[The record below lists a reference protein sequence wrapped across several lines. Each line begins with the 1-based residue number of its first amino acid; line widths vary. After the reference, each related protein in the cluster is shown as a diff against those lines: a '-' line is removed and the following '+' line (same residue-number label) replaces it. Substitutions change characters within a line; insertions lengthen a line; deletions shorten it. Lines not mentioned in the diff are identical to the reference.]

1 MVVSGQCRPGSVRLQ
16 SSDSAMQGFA
26 GEQSPL
32 MIEKQAIGAGILD
45 ECLNLLIGLPN
56 QDAALSAE

>member
-1 MVVSGQCRPGSVRLQ
+1 
-16 SSDSAMQGFA
+16 
-26 GEQSPL
+26 

-45 ECLNLLIGLPN
+45 ECLNLLIGFPN